1 MGTVKEITKPD
12 QLRPA
17 TSARPGAALQRKT
30 GPLSIQG
37 DAKRLTVGREISL
50 SGEISACEM
59 LVVEGAVKATLDG
72 CKTLEI
78 ARSGKFNGTA
88 HVAMADIA
96 GLFHGTLMV
105 TDRVILRATGRIL
118 GTLRYGEMEIE
129 RGGRLE
135 GTAEVISGRDTSDDS
150 GSEKHPLQR

>member
-1 MGTVKEITKPD
+1 MGTVKEISKSD

-17 TSARPGAALQRKT
+17 TSTRPGTGLPRKT

-78 ARSGKFNGTA
+78 ARHGKFNGAA
-88 HVAMADIA
+88 HVAVADIA
-96 GLFHGTLMV
+96 GTFEGTLMA
-105 TDRVILRATGRIL
+105 TERLILRETGRVV
-118 GTLRYGEMEIE
+118 GTVRYKEMEIE

-135 GTAEVISGRDTSDDS
+135 GTAELVSGRDTGDD
-150 GSEKHPLQR
+150 GGAAKHPLQR